1 MNVVKRRIYVL
12 LVCAS
17 FLILFIFFAGE
28 RFSAVWGLEIFEIVA
43 ISFLPR
49 RTRWQNFWPTGTHS
63 MQEAR
68 LNRISVYR
76 RSIFAYRT
84 AHVARV
90 IHDMSRAFCQKRKKM
105 RIHGASR
112 LLLLTGQQ
120 SFSRQKGD
128 IISQYIYRD

>member
-1 MNVVKRRIYVL
+1 
-12 LVCAS
+12 
-17 FLILFIFFAGE
+17 
-28 RFSAVWGLEIFEIVA
+28 
-43 ISFLPR
+43 
-49 RTRWQNFWPTGTHS
+49 

-76 RSIFAYRT
+76 RSIFAYHT

>member
-1 MNVVKRRIYVL
+1 MCFHPHFVY
-12 LVCAS
+12 
-17 FLILFIFFAGE
+17 FFWGGE

-90 IHDMSRAFCQKRKKM
+90 IHDMSRAFCQKRKKNAHLW
-105 RIHGASR
+105 RIS
-112 LLLLTGQQ
+112 
-120 SFSRQKGD
+120 SFVAHWAAVV
-128 IISQYIYRD
+128 